1 MRIVSPARRDDGIS
15 SALQVNKVAGLLG
28 GGLRGAKESLIK
40 EGKFMASKYNTTSKV
55 TTQQSPRI
63 HTTLLDLV
71 RALNGVTDNDR
82 LVVATATHL
91 VNFGHTRL
99 TGSFKN
105 GRVVIE

>member
-1 MRIVSPARRDDGIS
+1 MASFVSGMAFAIRKLMGT
-15 SALQVNKVAGLLG
+15 NN
-28 GGLRGAKESLIK
+28 ET
-40 EGKFMASKYNTTSKV
+40 EGKFMVSKLTTTNKV
-55 TTQQSPRI
+55 STKPRPRI
-63 HTTLLDLV
+63 DTTLLDLI

-91 VNFGHTRL
+91 VNFGDTRL